1 MEEDDNE
8 DDCLDS
14 NNTLNE
20 EGHDTDQDEAVEIV
34 EIYKMEHSKQQA
46 FYCKT
51 NLKWAWERCHAL
63 QPSP

>member
-20 EGHDTDQDEAVEIV
+20 EGHDNDQDEAVEIV

-46 FYCKT
+46 VYYET
-51 NLKWAWERCHAL
+51 
-63 QPSP
+63 

>member
-34 EIYKMEHSKQQA
+34 EIYKTEHSKQQA

-51 NLKWAWERCHAL
+51 
-63 QPSP
+63 

>member
-1 MEEDDNE
+1 MEQDDNE
-8 DDCLDS
+8 DHCLDS

-51 NLKWAWERCHAL
+51 
-63 QPSP
+63 